1 MGFMD
6 KAKQMAE
13 QAQKKLDDVQQDF
26 NQKQGQGQQ
35 QDGPTVQYDKHGRP
49 IEPAE
54 PEAPASAPAPP
65 PAAPAPASGGETEPA
80 PPAAEPA
87 APAPPPEAAPAAAAP
102 PAQPAAPPP
111 APAPPPAAGEKDDS
125 DDEGEPPKMTSGD
138 PLAG

>member
-35 QDGPTVQYDKHGRP
+35 QQGAPAVQYDKHGRP
-49 IEPAE
+49 IQPGE
-54 PEAPASAPAPP
+54 PEAPVSAPA
-65 PAAPAPASGGETEPA
+65 
-80 PPAAEPA
+80 
-87 APAPPPEAAPAAAAP
+87 APPPEAAPASGEETAPAAPAAAAP
-102 PAQPAAPPP
+102 PPQEEAAAPPP
-111 APAPPPAAGEKDDS
+111 APAPPPATGEKDDS
-125 DDEGEPPKMTSGD
+125 GDEGEPPKMTSGD